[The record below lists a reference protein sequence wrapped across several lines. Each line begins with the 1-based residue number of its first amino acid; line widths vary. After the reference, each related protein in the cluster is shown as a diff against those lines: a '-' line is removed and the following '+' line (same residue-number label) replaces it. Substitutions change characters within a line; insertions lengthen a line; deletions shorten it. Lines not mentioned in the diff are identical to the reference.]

1 MQSDITAELVLRA
14 VSRHL
19 DWRQGTLV
27 PQAVV
32 RYLRASVDRFER
44 RHYVA
49 DLLWVNEAMLATE
62 VEIKVSRGDWRAD
75 LAKTKWGLLPRWV
88 ARFVYAVPE
97 DLGVPEWVPA
107 TAGVWVVRRDARGR
121 LEVRVARAPAVLGD
135 QRVPEHLVNLWKGG
149 LYDRYWLRR
158 LYEDRRMPTPREESP
173 SPSRARP
180 APWSPGGA

>member
-1 MQSDITAELVLRA
+1 MQSDITAEIVLRA

-32 RYLRASVDRFER
+32 RYVRAAGDRFER

-49 DLLWVNEAMLATE
+49 DLLWVSEGMLATE

-75 LAKTKWGLLPRWV
+75 LAKTKWGRLPRWV

-97 DLGVPEWVPA
+97 ELGVPDWVPA
-107 TAGVWVVRRDARGR
+107 MAGVWSVGYDARGR
-121 LEVRVARAPAVLGD
+121 LAVRVVRAPVCLGD
-135 QRVPEHLVNLWKGG
+135 QRVPEQLVARWKGE

-158 LYEDRRMPTPREESP
+158 LYEDRRMPTPPGESP
-173 SPSRARP
+173 SSSHAPP
-180 APWSPGGA
+180 APWSSGGA